1 MKLEE
6 LQSISPSLIQKL
18 EEIGVTSV
26 ESLLVKGETD
36 VKALLPEVEE
46 AELRR
51 VFHEAWRKKGFWI
64 MTASE
69 YSELEKQRM
78 CFSTGSKALDKLMG
92 GGCWTWWIAEFYGE
106 QGIGKSQILQTI
118 AVEAANNGC
127 VSVFIDTEGTCKK
140 SRMLEIAEKR
150 GYNKE
155 KVDQN
160 ILFLRS
166 VGTDILFE
174 IIDRLPSTIEARN
187 VKVICVDSLIAPFR
201 AEYIGREM
209 LATRQQLLARALYKL
224 KTMANVYNLAVA
236 ITNQLVAVPTGEH
249 VYGGYE
255 YRPTG
260 GFILGHTGEPIIW
273 VRRAEGTKRIARLVD
288 SSWLPEGEVAFRI
301 SERGA
306 EDV

>member
-6 LQSISPSLIQKL
+6 LQSITPSLIQKL

-26 ESLLVKGETD
+26 ESLIVKGEMD

-46 AELRR
+46 AELGR

-69 YSELEKQRM
+69 YSDMEKQRM

-106 QGIGKSQILQTI
+106 QGIGKSQLLQTI
-118 AVEAANNGC
+118 AVEAANNEY

-140 SRMLEIAEKR
+140 SRMLEIAKNR
-150 GYNKE
+150 GYDPE
-155 KVDQN
+155 KVDEKV
-160 ILFLRS
+160 LFLRS
-166 VGTDILFE
+166 VGTEILFE
-174 IIDRLPSTIEARN
+174 IVDRLPSTIEAKN

-209 LATRQQLLARALYKL
+209 LATRQQLLARTLRKL

-236 ITNQLVAVPTGEH
+236 ITNQLVAVPTGEPVH
-249 VYGGYE
+249 GGYE
-255 YRPTG
+255 YKPTG

-273 VRRAEGTKRIARLVD
+273 IRRAGGTKRIAILVD
-288 SSWLPEGEVAFRI
+288 SSWLPEGQVVFRVT
-301 SERGA
+301 ERGV